1 MYLCFCVRISLF
13 PSLLLSFFFHSKFET
28 LCVANCK
35 QNSRKN
41 SKVIWRVAVL
51 CCIVVWCDA
60 WRVDFVEI
68 WTHFIATI
76 FLVRF
81 LDDVVVVV
89 IIWSKQFSALRS
101 CCSLFFICFSKNF
114 TSRPFKQ
121 FDLTYSPVVP
131 KFITSSLLSPLP
143 FPRVPSLLLPLS
155 LASGSK
161 TWISNWLWCLP
172 TEKWVHSKLN
182 NKLEKVKQNRTKY
195 LF

>member
-1 MYLCFCVRISLF
+1 MYLCFCIRISLF

-81 LDDVVVVV
+81 LDDVVVV

-101 CCSLFFICFSKNF
+101 CCSIFLFVSQKTLPLAPSNNSIW
-114 TSRPFKQ
+114 
-121 FDLTYSPVVP
+121 LTHQLCRNSSPALYSNR
-131 KFITSSLLSPLP
+131 SHSPA
-143 FPRVPSLLLPLS
+143 LLLYFSLS
-155 LASGSK
+155 AWQVDRKHEYQIDYDAYRLKNGC
-161 TWISNWLWCLP
+161 TSNWII
-172 TEKWVHSKLN
+172 S
-182 NKLEKVKQNRTKY
+182 
-195 LF
+195 

>member
-1 MYLCFCVRISLF
+1 MYVFVLLYIRISLF

-41 SKVIWRVAVL
+41 SKVIWCVAVL

-81 LDDVVVVV
+81 LDDVVVV

-101 CCSLFFICFSKNF
+101 CCSLFFYLFLK
-114 TSRPFKQ
+114 K
-121 FDLTYSPVVP
+121 LY
-131 KFITSSLLSPLP
+131 LSPLQTIRFDLLTSCAEIHHQLSTLTAP
-143 FPRVPSLLLPLS
+143 TPPRSFSTSPSQL
-155 LASGSK
+155 GK
-161 TWISNWLWCLP
+161 WIENMNIKLTMMP
-172 TEKWVHSKLN
+172 TDWKMGALQIE
-182 NKLEKVKQNRTKY
+182 
-195 LF
+195 